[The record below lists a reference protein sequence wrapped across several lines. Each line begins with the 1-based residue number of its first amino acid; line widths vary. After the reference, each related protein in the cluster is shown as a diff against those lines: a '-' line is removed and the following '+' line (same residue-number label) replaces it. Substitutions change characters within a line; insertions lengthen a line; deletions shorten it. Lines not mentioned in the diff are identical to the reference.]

1 MEKLEEQ
8 IREREAACI
17 RTILAIINQEGTD
30 RVKLQL
36 IYRQHIKCSLAIE
49 DIVIDA
55 QMEGT
60 PAYAVEH
67 LEVSSPA
74 F

>member
-8 IREREAACI
+8 IRAREAACI
-17 RTILAIINQEGTD
+17 RTIQAVISQEGTD

-36 IYRQHIKCSLAIE
+36 IYRQHIKCTLAIE
-49 DIVIDA
+49 DMVIDA

-60 PAYAVEH
+60 PAYAIEH
-67 LEVSSPA
+67 LQIS
-74 F
+74 

>member
-1 MEKLEEQ
+1 MGKIEEQ
-8 IREREAACI
+8 IRAREAACI
-17 RTILAIINQEGTD
+17 RTIQDIISQEGTD

-36 IYRQHIKCSLAIE
+36 IYRQYIKCTLAIE

>member
-8 IREREAACI
+8 IRAREAACI
-17 RTILAIINQEGTD
+17 RTIQAIINQEGTD

-36 IYRQHIKCSLAIE
+36 IYRQYIKCTLAIE